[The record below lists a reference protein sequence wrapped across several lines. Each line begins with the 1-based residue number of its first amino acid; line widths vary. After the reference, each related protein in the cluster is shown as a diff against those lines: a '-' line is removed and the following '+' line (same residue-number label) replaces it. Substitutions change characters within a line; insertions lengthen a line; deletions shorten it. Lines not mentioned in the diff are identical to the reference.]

1 MNDMT
6 FNGSGADKPATMTS
20 LEMAELTGKR
30 HDNVRRTIETLSE
43 KGVITLP
50 HFEEVPNSGPGPKTV
65 MAYVFSGEQGKRDSY
80 IVVAQL
86 SPEFTARLVDR
97 WQELEARPPVDP
109 VAMLND
115 PAAMRGILLSYT
127 EKVIALESR
136 VAEMEPEVAA
146 YERLAVSDGSLCF
159 RDAAKVLQ
167 VRPKD
172 LTDFLVSHHWVYT
185 RLGVPGYIAYQP
197 KLQAGLLEHKTTTV
211 HRSDGSEKV
220 VSQCR
225 ITPKGLARL
234 AKEFPPIAQAA

>member
-1 MNDMT
+1 MNDLT
-6 FNGSGADKPATMTS
+6 YSGFGGDAPPRMTS
-20 LEMAELTGKR
+20 REIADLVGSR
-30 HDNVRRTIETLSE
+30 HDKVRQSIERLAERGTIQ
-43 KGVITLP
+43 LP
-50 HFEEVPNSGPGPKTV
+50 PLGEVKNHLGQTV
-65 MAYVFSGEQGKRDSY
+65 MEYVFSGEQGKRDSY

-97 WQELEARPPVDP
+97 WQELEARPTVDP
-109 VAMLND
+109 IAVLND

-127 EKVIALESR
+127 EKVLLLEGR

-146 YERLAVSDGSLCF
+146 YERLAVADGSLCF

-185 RLGVPGYIAYQP
+185 RMGVPGYIAYQP